1 VEDMEEKLLKTQSNY
16 LTADYL
22 QALYSSLEMPK
33 NKISSLVKKG
43 ELLSVRRGLYL
54 HGSVY
59 GRQYSKAVLS
69 GMIYGPSAISF
80 EYALSHHGL
89 IPERVELVTCI
100 CFKRDKS
107 FDTSVGSFHYK
118 YISKDL
124 YPEGLEFHKTELGNY
139 FMSSPEKALCDMAY
153 FQKIS
158 CVDSA
163 KVYLFESLRV
173 DPDEVKKLNIEKLL
187 LLEKLYKRKSV
198 GFVVDAI
205 RSEV

>member
-1 VEDMEEKLLKTQSNY
+1 MEEKLLKTQSNY

-33 NKISSLVKKG
+33 NKIASLVKKG
-43 ELLSVRRGLYL
+43 ELVPVRRGLYL
-54 HGSVY
+54 HGKPY

-80 EYALSHHGL
+80 EYALSKHGL
-89 IPERVELVTCI
+89 IPERVEVVTCL

-107 FDTSVGSFHYK
+107 FETSVGSFHYK

-124 YPEGLEFHKTELGNY
+124 YPAGLEFYQTELGNY
-139 FMSSPEKALCDMAY
+139 FMASAEKAFCDMAY
-153 FQKIS
+153 FQKITS
-158 CVDSA
+158 IDSA
-163 KVYLFESLRV
+163 RVYLFESLRV
-173 DPDEVKKLNIEKLL
+173 DRDEVQKLNLEKLL
-187 LLEKLYKRKSV
+187 LLEKFYKRKSV

-205 RSEV
+205 RSEI